1 MTITPQVEREQYI
14 TGLRA
19 LVRALEADETLPLPQ
34 SEISWPVQIYDDET
48 YAADDAAVKVAL
60 AKIARLMDG
69 PAIKNYDDDEF
80 FRMRG
85 SIGGLQI
92 RAWAMRDQV
101 CRKVVKGT
109 KEVTA
114 EVATQFETVTKT
126 VEDVEWV
133 CEPLLAAEV
142 AS

>member
-1 MTITPQVEREQYI
+1 MTITPKSEREQYI
-14 TGLRA
+14 TGLRTLA
-19 LVRALEADETLPLPQ
+19 AALEADETLPLPQ

-48 YAADDAAVKVAL
+48 YAADDAAVKVVL

-69 PAIKNYDDDEF
+69 PAIKNYGDEF

-85 SIGGLQI
+85 SIGGLQV
-92 RAWAMRDQV
+92 RPWAMRDQV

-114 EVATQFETVTKT
+114 EVPVTFTTVTTT

-142 AS
+142 AT

>member
-1 MTITPQVEREQYI
+1 MSITEVTDRATYI
-14 TGLRA
+14 NGLRA
-19 LVRALEADETLPLPQ
+19 LAGALEADETLPLPIK
-34 SEISWPVQIYDDET
+34 EIAWPIWPIYDADGEDE
-48 YAADDAAVKVAL
+48 AATARTL

-69 PAIKNYDDDEF
+69 PAIKDYSDDF

-85 SIGGLQI
+85 TIGGLEV
-92 RAWAMRDQV
+92 RPWAMREQV
-101 CRKVVKGT
+101 CRKVIKGT
-109 KEVTA
+109 KEVTNKVPV
-114 EVATQFETVTKT
+114 EFEMVTTT

>member
-1 MTITPQVEREQYI
+1 MTITPKSEREQYI
-14 TGLRA
+14 TGLRTLA
-19 LVRALEADETLPLPQ
+19 AALEADETLPLPQ

-48 YAADDAAVKVAL
+48 YAADDAAVKVVL

-69 PAIKNYDDDEF
+69 PAIKNYGDEY

-92 RAWAMRDQV
+92 RPWAMRDQV
-101 CRKVVKGT
+101 CTRVVKGT

-114 EVATQFETVTKT
+114 EVPVTFTTVTTT

-142 AS
+142 AT

>member
-1 MTITPQVEREQYI
+1 MTITPKSEREQYI
-14 TGLRA
+14 TGLRTLA
-19 LVRALEADETLPLPQ
+19 AALEADETLPLPQ

-48 YAADDAAVKVAL
+48 YAADDAAVK
-60 AKIARLMDG
+60 
-69 PAIKNYDDDEF
+69 NYGDEY

-92 RAWAMRDQV
+92 RPWAMRDQV
-101 CRKVVKGT
+101 CTRVVKGT

-114 EVATQFETVTKT
+114 EVPVTFTTVTTT

-142 AS
+142 AT

>member
-1 MTITPQVEREQYI
+1 V
-14 TGLRA
+14 
-19 LVRALEADETLPLPQ
+19 
-34 SEISWPVQIYDDET
+34 YDDDGNQDE
-48 YAADDAAVKVAL
+48 AATAKTL

-69 PAIKNYDDDEF
+69 PAIKDYSDEF

-92 RAWAMRDQV
+92 RPWAMRDQV

-109 KEVTA
+109 KEVTH
-114 EVATQFETVTKT
+114 EVPTAFKT
-126 VEDVEWV
+126 MTEYVEDCTWE
-133 CEPLLAAEV
+133 CSPLLAAEV